1 MVSLYRDPRGEKIFT
16 DQHTAT
22 VTMDVAAPH
31 GRTDGS
37 GIKTENKSTGLII
50 NSSPSSGLLIG
61 GSESSGSVTRNNQ
74 SDKTSGGVLV
84 IQVKEKK
91 ENVKE
96 KHVQTKEVSL
106 ACISMHVRM
115 MGDHVTQLHALNTP
129 TFKLRR
135 VSLTRPHYHS

>member
-1 MVSLYRDPRGEKIFT
+1 MVSLYRDPRGEKIFS
-16 DQHTAT
+16 DQRTAT

-37 GIKTENKSTGLII
+37 GIKTNNKSTGPII

-61 GSESSGSVTRNNQ
+61 SSESSGSVTRNNQ
-74 SDKTSGGVLV
+74 SDKTTGDV

-106 ACISMHVRM
+106 ACMYV
-115 MGDHVTQLHALNTP
+115 
-129 TFKLRR
+129 
-135 VSLTRPHYHS
+135 

>member
-16 DQHTAT
+16 DQRTAT

-31 GRTDGS
+31 GRTDGL
-37 GIKTENKSTGLII
+37 GIKTDNKSTGLII

-106 ACISMHVRM
+106 ACMYI
-115 MGDHVTQLHALNTP
+115 
-129 TFKLRR
+129 
-135 VSLTRPHYHS
+135 